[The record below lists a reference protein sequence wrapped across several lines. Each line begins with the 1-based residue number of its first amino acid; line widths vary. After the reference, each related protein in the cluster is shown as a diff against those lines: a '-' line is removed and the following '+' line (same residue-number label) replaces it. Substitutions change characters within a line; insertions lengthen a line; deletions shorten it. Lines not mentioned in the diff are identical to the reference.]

1 MDAYTTLCNN
11 ELPNVTKQ
19 LEEMTTQINDLAT
32 STLEETR
39 NQLADAIRKTRE
51 QEKEDQLKVLDDRIA
66 ELRKQISEL
75 ENEDNDKQKKLA
87 KLKAELAKW
96 QEDDSTSSKKQQRQL
111 EEQIAQLEKEI
122 LIQQKEEEI
131 EKIEKEQEELND
143 LYDDILSDKE
153 VYGEADKLLT
163 ENNTEAI
170 LQYLNSMETDYSDV
184 GTLLGKSFTDS
195 FNAQI
200 QNAYDSLD
208 LLLNKA
214 GSFTLDTD
222 VPTAQSAVDN
232 TKTKTENKSSNKGS
246 SSSSNK
252 SSGSSNNNS
261 SSKKT
266 EEKKTTSANLKV
278 GSAVRVKDLNAGMY
292 ADSYTNKASNSWK
305 NVVNGN
311 DKLYIVNDNNGRV
324 ALSRTN
330 DIYGALGWIGKEK
343 IASFKT
349 GGMLTNGDGFAM
361 LHQGEIVFNKEES
374 QALIDLVKNQIP
386 KMEMLFDYEKFSK
399 IAKGIIINPGEDTPR
414 EVNIENNFNI
424 TNKENVDSQVM
435 VKDVEKMMKTEL
447 RKFGKIK
454 R

>member
-1 MDAYTTLCNN
+1 MDAYTKLCND
-11 ELPNVTKQ
+11 ELPNVTKE
-19 LEEMTTQINDLAT
+19 LEEMTKQINDLAT

-51 QEKEDQLKVLDDRIA
+51 QEKEEQLKVLDDRIA
-66 ELRKQISEL
+66 ELRKEIANL
-75 ENEDNDKQKKLA
+75 EDEDNDKQKKLA

-96 QEDDSTSSKKQQRQL
+96 QEDDSATSKRKQREL

-214 GSFTLDTD
+214 GSFSLDTG

-232 TKTKTENKSSNKGS
+232 TKTKPKPSNNKTTSSNK
-246 SSSSNK
+246 N
-252 SSGSSNNNS
+252 SGSSNNKPSNNNAP
-261 SSKKT
+261 KQNKPAT
-266 EEKKTTSANLKV
+266 ANLKV

-292 ADSYTNKASNSWK
+292 VDSYTNQASNSWK
-305 NVVNGN
+305 NVVGGN

-349 GGMLTNGDGFAM
+349 GGMLTSGDGFAM

>member
-1 MDAYTTLCNN
+1 MDAYTKLCND
-11 ELPNVTKQ
+11 ELPNVTKE
-19 LEEMTTQINDLAT
+19 LEEMTKQINDLAT

-51 QEKEDQLKVLDDRIA
+51 QEKEEQLKVLDDRIA
-66 ELRKQISEL
+66 ELRKEISNL
-75 ENEDNDKQKKLA
+75 EDEDNDKQKKLA

-96 QEDDSTSSKKQQRQL
+96 QEDNSSTSKRKQREL

-214 GSFTLDTD
+214 GSFSLDTN

-232 TKTKTENKSSNKGS
+232 TKTKPK
-246 SSSSNK
+246 SSSNK
-252 SSGSSNNNS
+252 KNTSSNKNSGSSNNKPSNNGA
-261 SSKKT
+261 SKQNKPAT
-266 EEKKTTSANLKV
+266 ANLKV
-278 GSAVRVKDLNAGMY
+278 GSAVRVKDLNAGVY
-292 ADSYTNKASNSWK
+292 VDSYTNKASNSWK
-305 NVVNGN
+305 NMVGGN

-349 GGMLTNGDGFAM
+349 GGMLTSGDGFAM

-386 KMEMLFDYEKFSK
+386 KMEMLFDYEKFTK
-399 IAKGIIINPGEDTPR
+399 IAKGVIPTPSEDSPR

-424 TNKENVDSQVM
+424 TNKEKVDTQVM

>member
-1 MDAYTTLCNN
+1 M
-11 ELPNVTKQ
+11 
-19 LEEMTTQINDLAT
+19 
-32 STLEETR
+32 
-39 NQLADAIRKTRE
+39 
-51 QEKEDQLKVLDDRIA
+51 
-66 ELRKQISEL
+66 
-75 ENEDNDKQKKLA
+75 
-87 KLKAELAKW
+87 
-96 QEDDSTSSKKQQRQL
+96 
-111 EEQIAQLEKEI
+111 
-122 LIQQKEEEI
+122 
-131 EKIEKEQEELND
+131 
-143 LYDDILSDKE
+143 
-153 VYGEADKLLT
+153 LT

-214 GSFTLDTD
+214 SSFSLDTN

-232 TKTKTENKSSNKGS
+232 TKTKPSNNKPTSSNK
-246 SSSSNK
+246 N
-252 SSGSSNNNS
+252 SGSSNNKS
-261 SSKKT
+261 SSNKGTSQQNKPS
-266 EEKKTTSANLKV
+266 TTNLKV

-292 ADSYTNKASNSWK
+292 VDSYTNQASNSWK
-305 NVVNGN
+305 NVVGGN

-399 IAKGIIINPGEDTPR
+399 IAKGIIINPGEEAPR

-424 TNKENVDSQVM
+424 TNKEKVDTQVM

>member
-1 MDAYTTLCNN
+1 MDAYTRLCND
-11 ELPNVTKQ
+11 ELPNVTKE
-19 LEEMTTQINDLAT
+19 LEEMTKQINDLAT

-51 QEKEDQLKVLDDRIA
+51 QEKEEQLKVLDDRIT
-66 ELRKQISEL
+66 ELRKEIANL
-75 ENEDNDKQKKLA
+75 EDEDNDKQKKLA

-96 QEDDSTSSKKQQRQL
+96 EEDDSATSKRKRRDL

-214 GSFTLDTD
+214 NNFSLDTN

-232 TKTKTENKSSNKGS
+232 TKTKTKPSNNKPTSSNK
-246 SSSSNK
+246 N
-252 SSGSSNNNS
+252 SGSSNNKPS
-261 SSKKT
+261 SNKGTQQSKPAA
-266 EEKKTTSANLKV
+266 ANLKV

-292 ADSYTNKASNSWK
+292 VDSYTNKASNSWK
-305 NVVNGN
+305 NVVGGN

-330 DIYGALGWIGKEK
+330 DIYGAIGWIGKEK

-386 KMEMLFDYEKFSK
+386 KMEMLFDYEKFTK
-399 IAKGIIINPGEDTPR
+399 IAKGVIPTPSEDSPR

-424 TNKENVDSQVM
+424 TNKEKVDTQVM